1 MKILVPILLG
11 LLALPGG
18 PGGPGGPTPAL
29 AQQTDSAPTL
39 FYVGDSTVRAG
50 AGDGGNGQW
59 GWGDH
64 TAMYFDTTQVRI
76 LNRALGGRS
85 SRTYITQGHWQRVLD
100 ELRPGDL
107 LVIQF
112 GHNDASA
119 VNDDARARGTL
130 GGIGND
136 SVTIEN
142 MLTGEREVV
151 YTFGAY
157 LRRYI
162 SEARAKG
169 ATPILASLVPRNEQ
183 VDGRFR
189 RDTDSYAG
197 WTAAVAQ
204 AENVPFIDLN
214 GRVAAE
220 YDRLGPVG
228 VDRLFHGDH
237 IHTSLEGARLTAR
250 FVMQALRDVEG
261 SPVRPFLSDAG
272 RSVGAATPVGA
283 H

>member
-1 MKILVPILLG
+1 MKILAQILLG
-11 LLALPGG
+11 ILAFCMLPAG
-18 PGGPGGPTPAL
+18 ASRAE
-29 AQQTDSAPTL
+29 AQQADGADAGPTL

-50 AGDGGNGQW
+50 AGDGANGQW

-64 TAMYFDTTQVRI
+64 TAMYFDTTRVRI
-76 LNRALGGRS
+76 VNRALGGRS

-119 VNDDARARGTL
+119 VNDAARARGTL
-130 GGIGND
+130 GAIGDD
-136 SVTIEN
+136 SVTIDN
-142 MLTGEREVV
+142 MLTGEPEVV

-183 VDGRFR
+183 VNGRFR
-189 RDTDSYAG
+189 RDADSYAG
-197 WTAAVAQ
+197 WTAAVAR

-220 YDRLGPVG
+220 YDRLGPDG
-228 VDRLFHGDH
+228 VDQLFHGDH
-237 IHTSLEGARLTAR
+237 IHTGLEGARLTAR
-250 FVMQALRDVEG
+250 FAVQALRDLDE
-261 SPVRPFLSDAG
+261 SPVRPFLSEAG
-272 RSVGAATPVGA
+272 RSLSVASPDGP
-283 H
+283 

>member
-1 MKILVPILLG
+1 MKILIPFVLG
-11 LLALPGG
+11 LLVLGGRLPGVS
-18 PGGPGGPTPAL
+18 PAV
-29 AQQTDSAPTL
+29 AQQADTIPTL

-64 TAMYFDTTQVRI
+64 TAAYFDTTRI
-76 LNRALGGRS
+76 RIVNRALGGRS
-85 SRTYITQGHWQRVLD
+85 SRTYITQGLWQRVLD

-119 VNDDARARGTL
+119 VNDTSRARGTL
-130 GGIGND
+130 GGIGDD
-136 SVTIEN
+136 SVAIEN

-169 ATPILASLVPRNEQ
+169 AMPILASLVPRNEQ

-189 RDTDSYAG
+189 RDADSYAG

-204 AENVPFIDLN
+204 AEQVPLVDLN

-220 YDRLGPVG
+220 YDRLGPAG
-228 VDRLFHGDH
+228 VDPLFHGDR

-250 FVMQALRDVEG
+250 FVVESLRELEG
-261 SPVRPFLSDAG
+261 SPVLPFLSEAG
-272 RSVGAATPVGA
+272 HSLIVGSPDGPR
-283 H
+283 